1 MEAPTVA
8 PNLRPT
14 YFEVGLTLMLS
25 VQVTVLLSELRRAR
39 VPGAARHSSTGLAPP
54 QPGQYKSLI
63 LFDQQE
69 TDSNE
74 LFLGNWGRANLPKPG
89 AAPVRLPDL
98 APRRT
103 SRTSG
108 HSGTYLS
115 KPIESQ
121 YHK

>member
-1 MEAPTVA
+1 MYPEQLDTHQLASHHPH
-8 PNLRPT
+8 
-14 YFEVGLTLMLS
+14 
-25 VQVTVLLSELRRAR
+25 QVSI
-39 VPGAARHSSTGLAPP
+39 
-54 QPGQYKSLI
+54 KSLI

-74 LFLGNWGRANLPKPG
+74 LFLGNCGRTNLPKPG